1 MKTPSRSP
9 IQGEAIYTPPLKWRR
24 VATRCDHKQISGPEL
39 MTSFLGH
46 FFATR
51 DGCSLS
57 RSAMHAVSTSATSAC
72 VRLVV
77 VDQCGP
83 LWGVRDEGV
92 VMDAKMMAAAELRAA
107 ISHMKIIINECAL

>member
-1 MKTPSRSP
+1 
-9 IQGEAIYTPPLKWRR
+9 
-24 VATRCDHKQISGPEL
+24 

-51 DGCSLS
+51 DGCRLS

-92 VMDAKMMAAAELRAA
+92 VMDAGLMAAADARAA
-107 ISHMKIIINECAL
+107 ISHLQFILMNILYSLLII

>member
-1 MKTPSRSP
+1 
-9 IQGEAIYTPPLKWRR
+9 
-24 VATRCDHKQISGPEL
+24 

-51 DGCSLS
+51 DGCRLS

-92 VMDAKMMAAAELRAA
+92 VMDAGLMAAADARAA
-107 ISHMKIIINECAL
+107 ISQQFIIMNILYSLLII